1 MATNFGELPFGI
13 KDAKLT
19 PLPSGTG
26 ADLPRIRSLEV
37 SMTSD
42 TTELTGDDSTVAV
55 RQFNLR
61 VEGSIE
67 AGGLNPAAIAI
78 MVGGSVVS
86 AGTAPAATKTISIG
100 ANTVA
105 GYFKLEGQMLAD
117 DGGDLHI
124 IIYKA
129 KMTSGPSW
137 TFTGGEFALTTGD
150 FTGVADS
157 NGKIVDL
164 VWNQTAA
171 AIV

>member
-1 MATNFGELPFGI
+1 MATNYGEIPFGV

-19 PLPSGTG
+19 PLPAGTG
-26 ADLPRIRSLEV
+26 ADLPRIRSIEV
-37 SMTSD
+37 SVTSD

-78 MVGGSVVS
+78 MVGGTVVS
-86 AGTAPAATKTISIG
+86 SGSTPNAIKTISIG
-100 ANTVA
+100 DTTVA

-124 IIYKA
+124 IVYKA

-150 FTGVADS
+150 FTGVMDGD
-157 NGKIVDL
+157 GKIVDL
-164 VWNQTAA
+164 VFNETAVDIA
-171 AIV
+171 